1 MSPLGIKVFL
11 SEGFNRGEST
21 IVLHHTNLSDCDKG
35 LNIRSAIFSRPVV
48 TNYSKKHLL
57 LLKCGHV
64 TDGLAPSLL
73 SILTSFPIGT

>member
-1 MSPLGIKVFL
+1 MSPLGIKVFYL
-11 SEGFNRGEST
+11 KVLTEEEST
-21 IVLHHTNLSDCDKG
+21 IVLHHTNLFDCDKG

-48 TNYSKKHLL
+48 TNYSEKDLL